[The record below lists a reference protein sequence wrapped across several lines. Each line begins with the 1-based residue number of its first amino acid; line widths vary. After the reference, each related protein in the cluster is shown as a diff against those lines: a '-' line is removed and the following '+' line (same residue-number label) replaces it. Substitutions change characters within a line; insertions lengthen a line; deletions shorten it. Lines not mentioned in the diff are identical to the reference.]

1 MRLSHL
7 NLLSILLYVSI
18 IFGSCKNNTGHIIVV
33 IGDSEDVGSLNT
45 LVNSQ
50 TLKIGLI
57 NPAKTDE
64 PVRILTGEF
73 LSACSPEVSY
83 DGKSMIFAGRRSEPE
98 SWQVW
103 EMNLRSSRIRNISS
117 CTENCFYPAYLP
129 DSKVVFSKMISN
141 DSLKSPL
148 SLFRCNID
156 GTGMERITFTPA
168 AWNTST
174 ILNDGRILA
183 GCSQDHTGQ
192 GESSL
197 MVMRPDGTKAELFC
211 KTPFELS
218 GGKAIE
224 TPEGRIV
231 FLGTESADLTEV
243 VSVSYN
249 NPFRN
254 HSVLSGDINGE
265 FLAVSSA
272 TGGEMLVCYRNNSE
286 DKYKLIEFDDEKG
299 LGKILHEN
307 KSYDIV
313 DAKMIGEKIKQRK
326 LPSEVDKLV
335 KTGLLLC
342 QDVNFD
348 SDKKISK
355 VEVAGI
361 GASYG
366 IFEPEADG
374 SFYLKVIA
382 DMPFRLKTFDENGD
396 IVNLCN
402 WMSLRPNE
410 RRGCTGCHEDP
421 EIVPINRIPEAV
433 KKAPILIPVDLDGIN
448 EKIIELE

>member
-1 MRLSHL
+1 MRLSYL
-7 NLLSILLYVSI
+7 NLLSILIYVSI
-18 IFGSCKNNTGHIIVV
+18 IFGSCKNNTGNIIVV
-33 IGDSEDVGSLNT
+33 IGESKDVGSLNT
-45 LVNSQ
+45 LLNSQ

-57 NPAKTDE
+57 NPANSDE

-83 DGKSMIFAGRRSEPE
+83 DGKSMIFAGRRSDPEP
-98 SWQVW
+98 WQIW
-103 EMNLRSSRIRNISS
+103 EMNLRTLKTRNISS
-117 CTENCFYPAYLP
+117 CTDNCFYPAYLP
-129 DSKVVFSKMISN
+129 DSKVVFSKMIIN

-156 GTGMERITFTPA
+156 GTGSERITFNPA
-168 AWNTST
+168 AWYPST
-174 ILNDGRILA
+174 ILNDGRILS
-183 GCSQDHTGQ
+183 GCSQDHPGE

-224 TPEGRIV
+224 THEGRIV
-231 FLGTESADLTEV
+231 YLGKESADLTKV

-265 FLAVSSA
+265 FLAVSSG
-272 TGGEMLVCYRNNSE
+272 TGGKILVCYRYNSE

-299 LGKILHEN
+299 LGKVLHEN
-307 KSYDIV
+307 QSYDIV
-313 DAKMIGEKIKQRK
+313 DAKMVGEKIKQRK

-342 QDVNFD
+342 QDINFD
-348 SDKKISK
+348 SDIKISK

-361 GASYG
+361 GSSYG
-366 IFEPEADG
+366 TFVPEADG

-382 DMPFRLKTFDENGD
+382 DMPFRLKTFDENGN
-396 IVNLCN
+396 IVSVCN

-421 EIVPINRIPEAV
+421 EVVPSNRIPDAV
-433 KKAPILIPVDLDGIN
+433 KKDPILIPVELDEIT